1 MITEY
6 TAGCAAAGIHGG
18 RTVEVT
24 GKYPDKTL
32 SRCHLSRVSS
42 EEMMFRSRSTP
53 KTTSV
58 SQSRLKFGV
67 FWVARL
73 PRKIE

>member
-1 MITEY
+1 MTEY
-6 TAGCAAAGIHGG
+6 TPGCAAAGIHGG
-18 RTVEVT
+18 RAVELT
-24 GKYPDKTL
+24 DKYPDKTL
-32 SRCHLSRVSS
+32 SRCDLSRISR

-58 SQSRLKFGV
+58 SHSRSEFGV

-73 PRKIE
+73 LRNIE